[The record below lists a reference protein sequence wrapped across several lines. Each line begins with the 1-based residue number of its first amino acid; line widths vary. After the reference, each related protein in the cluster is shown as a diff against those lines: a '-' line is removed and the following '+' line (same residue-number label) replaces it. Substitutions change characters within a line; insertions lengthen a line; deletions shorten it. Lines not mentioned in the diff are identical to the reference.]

1 MKKMRGWLLALL
13 CLALCANGAALA
25 EAQGGYT
32 IDGEPYTVS
41 PTIKPDKFRS
51 EGYEYML
58 QEDDTAV
65 ITGYYGEE
73 TAIEIPF
80 ELDGHAVTAIGD
92 EAFRRNSQLTSA
104 YIPGNVLSVGA
115 RAFAECR
122 ALTDIYLINGI
133 VSLGDAVFYRCYSL
147 ETVSIPASVTSV
159 GVNPF
164 ADCARLTRILVSEE
178 NTALEMIDDVLFTKE
193 DKRLVCFPK
202 GLLSVYNYRAPE
214 ETKTI
219 GTGAFYGCSSLM
231 SVTLPEG
238 LTRIGNEAFYDC
250 SALTSLTLPG
260 SLEEIG
266 SYAFYS
272 CGSLLNLTLPEAVQ
286 SIGDRAF
293 LLCLDIKLT
302 VERGSYAERYCQS
315 NELSFTYADA

>member
-92 EAFRRNSQLTSA
+92 EAFIRHEELTSVV
-104 YIPGNVLSVGA
+104 IPEHVVSVGA
-115 RAFAECR
+115 RAFSRCR
-122 ALTDIYLINGI
+122 ALKDLEIMEGV
-133 VSLGDAVFYRCYSL
+133 VSLGNAVFYRCDSL
-147 ETVSIPASVTSV
+147 ESVTLPTSLTSV
-159 GVNPF
+159 GLNPF
-164 ADCARLTRILVSEE
+164 ADCVHLEKITVSFANPALVV
-178 NTALEMIDDVLFTKE
+178 IDGVLFTKE
-193 DKRLVCFPK
+193 DMRLVCFPG
-202 GLLSVYNYRAPE
+202 GLVSVYNYTVPDG
-214 ETKTI
+214 TKSI
-219 GTGAFYGCSSLM
+219 GSAAFYGCSSLM
-231 SVTLPEG
+231 YVSIPEG
-238 LTRIGNEAFYDC
+238 VTWIGNEAFFEC
-250 SALTSLTLPG
+250 VSLTKLFLPE